1 MMWTQG
7 ILTYQKFNTHD
18 DKFHAEFTINTNV
31 TESSVLYLN
40 KEYHYPGGY
49 HITLTVDGLKLHE
62 GAQYTVDTSDV

>member
-1 MMWTQG
+1 M
-7 ILTYQKFNTHD
+7 TYQKFNTHD

-49 HITLTVDGLKLHE
+49 HITLTVDGLKVVTGHMDSSP
-62 GAQYTVDTSDV
+62 VSPSDAASKA